1 LNVADPTPE
10 ERTMGRPP
18 TVSFDVYSALIDSR
32 RGAGATLARTA
43 RERGWRH
50 DGEELYVG
58 WDARNKALHA
68 QAEGDESFRS
78 LAARA
83 MADLLASLDL
93 PDDAVAVTD
102 ALLAD
107 VGSWPTWPDV
117 PEGLAAVA
125 ARHPIA
131 LLSNID
137 DDVLAATRVGHDVDE
152 RITSQRAG
160 SFKPARAIYDHAR
173 SALGDDL
180 VHVPAS
186 ARDVHG
192 SLAAGLRVV
201 RVVRP
206 GYQVDP
212 AGPQPEHEVDDLRDL
227 PSALRAAGWD

>member
-1 LNVADPTPE
+1 
-10 ERTMGRPP
+10 MGRP

-32 RGAGATLARTA
+32 RGAGATFARLAT
-43 RERGWRH
+43 ERGWPQ

-68 QAEGDESFRS
+68 KADGTESFRT

-93 PDDAVAVTD
+93 PDDAVSTSD

-125 ARHPIA
+125 TAHPVA

-137 DDVLAATRVGHDVDE
+137 DDVLAMTDVGYDVTTW
-152 RITSQRAG
+152 ITSQRAG
-160 SFKPARAIYDHAR
+160 SFKPARGIYDHAR
-173 SALGDDL
+173 ALLGDDL

-186 ARDVHG
+186 GRDVYG
-192 SLAAGLRVV
+192 SLTAGLRVI

-206 GYQVDP
+206 GYSVDP